1 MRNPTYE
8 KTLGEHCLTFA
19 PAHLDEQD
27 AQLAVLANM
36 PEFAKASTHYALAC
50 RHLAIT
56 GDDSKIAAY
65 LDAEDIAAAFTGY
78 TREDVAAGRR
88 LVEEGR
94 MLHWTTTGTY
104 RAHED

>member
-36 PEFAKASTHYALAC
+36 PEFAMASSHYALAC

-56 GDDSKIAAY
+56 GDDSKIT
-65 LDAEDIAAAFTGY
+65 AAFTGY